1 MLINIM
7 DPALRI
13 SAGHHLDID
22 RQVARELKRAGHD
35 VHVYSHA
42 DITSDAREALLV
54 DAALTPLFRI
64 SPYFEIPIQS
74 PASDALHAFTNT
86 AASIAHDLKQ
96 VRAAD
101 LWIWPT
107 LFSTQHYACVLAR
120 PAVKNVGCIMV
131 EPTYL
136 NAAGQSLWRH
146 TLAQARES
154 GLRFELGVLEPVLR
168 DEYLPLVSNDELI
181 ALPYPFD
188 RIASAKRKSK
198 LRKVGFFGNQR
209 DEKGAA
215 LLGTLIES
223 LIQQNFEVVVHDS
236 SGCSDGQSTNKLKLV
251 LKYIED
257 LPAEIASCDLVV
269 IPYRS
274 EEYRFKGSGIVWTAL
289 ANGVP
294 IVAPAASAPGKLVQE
309 HRAGKLFNAFSAPCV
324 LEAVLDAKADY
335 PALADAA
342 WTVSTGW
349 MASHGLRKFVEA
361 LLEDR
366 PH

>member
-42 DITSDAREALLV
+42 DITSDAREALLA

-64 SPYFEIPIQS
+64 SPYFETPVQS
-74 PASDALHAFTNT
+74 PGSDALHAFANT
-86 AASIAHDLKQ
+86 AASIAHDLKR

-120 PAVKNVGCIMV
+120 PAVRNVGCIMV

-136 NAAGQSLWRH
+136 NQAGHRLWRH

-188 RIASAKRKSK
+188 RIASANRKSQ

-257 LPAEIASCDLVV
+257 LPAEIARCDLVV
-269 IPYRS
+269 IPYRL
-274 EEYRFKGSGIVWTAL
+274 EDYKYKGSGIVWTAL

-294 IVAPAASAPGKLVQE
+294 VVAPAASAPGKLVRE
-309 HRAGKLFNAFSAPCV
+309 LRAGKLFNAFSAPCV
-324 LEAVLDAKADY
+324 LQAVLDAKADY

-349 MASHGLRKFVEA
+349 MASHGVRKFVEA
-361 LLEDR
+361 LLEGS